1 LAMRGKFG
9 KIQDE
14 IVQMNPMILLIR
26 TSQVE
31 MQAETMEMRYK
42 LEAIV
47 SWSRV
52 RKRIGESWRIMENH
66 SNLQRGLCLTH
77 FFPFRLERRCL
88 TREWWSRPDR

>member
-1 LAMRGKFG
+1 
-9 KIQDE
+9 
-14 IVQMNPMILLIR
+14 MNPMILLIR

-52 RKRIGESWRIMENH
+52 RKRIGESWRITVICKEV
-66 SNLQRGLCLTH
+66 
-77 FFPFRLERRCL
+77 FV
-88 TREWWSRPDR
+88 

>member
-1 LAMRGKFG
+1 MKKLATRGKFG

-52 RKRIGESWRIMENH
+52 RKRIGESWRITVICKEV
-66 SNLQRGLCLTH
+66 
-77 FFPFRLERRCL
+77 FV
-88 TREWWSRPDR
+88 